1 MPIAYPLG
9 IPTDLGS
16 SSDLLGMS
24 NSIKTPPT
32 QYHRS
37 SITALLWQMITYAP
51 RLYLVDTL
59 LWLLIKG
66 LPALPG
72 LLIREFFNT
81 LMGISQFTLWPWTW
95 IALLLATGLA
105 RVIVI
110 FTGRVTKTQHR
121 FTMSALI
128 QRNLLA
134 KLMDRPGAS
143 PLSST
148 EGQRVSHGAVLS
160 FFREDTQQL
169 EDSAVSTNELLGE
182 GIFAVGSLV
191 LLVSINAQMTLLVFL
206 PLMLI
211 AALIQ
216 QMTHRIKRY
225 RRENRQATQ
234 QVTGWVGE
242 MFTTVQAIQV
252 AGAESKVL
260 NHFSQLCEQRQQ
272 AAVRDR
278 MLTQL
283 LDSSFSNLVSLGT
296 GGILLVSAQLI
307 QANTFTVGDFALFV
321 YYLAY
326 VTYFLGFFGEF
337 LTLSKQSEVSF
348 ERMAGLLNCSTQELV
363 VHRPLYLPTVAG
375 HRPSL
380 PSLQREECS
389 ERLRVLTAQS
399 LTYHYPGT
407 HCGITD
413 ISLRIPRGSI
423 TVITGPVGSG
433 KTTLLR
439 ALLGLLPL
447 QLGTLWWNGKI
458 IEQPARFLVP
468 PQVAYTPQVP
478 HLLSSTL
485 RDNIMLGANRSE
497 TDVMDA
503 ISFAALDRD
512 LTTFPDGLE
521 TNIGANGMRLSGGQ
535 MQRAAAAR
543 MFVRQPELLVFDD
556 LSSAL
561 DVETEQQLW
570 SRLFTSRREHS
581 DTNWTPTF
589 LVVSHRPWVLRQA
602 DLIIV
607 LNKGRIQTQGK
618 LDELGEFIPRN

>member
-1 MPIAYPLG
+1 MP
-9 IPTDLGS
+9 
-16 SSDLLGMS
+16 
-24 NSIKTPPT
+24 NSIKTPST
-32 QYHRS
+32 RYRRT
-37 SITALLWQMITYAP
+37 SIVVLLRQLITYAP
-51 RLYLVDTL
+51 RLYLADTL

-66 LPALPG
+66 LPAVPG

-81 LMGISQFTLWPWTW
+81 LSGTSQFNIWPWTW
-95 IALLLATGLA
+95 TALLLATGLA
-105 RVIVI
+105 RIIVI

-121 FTMSALI
+121 FTISALI
-128 QRNLLA
+128 QQNLLA
-134 KLMDRPGAS
+134 KLMDLPGAL
-143 PLSST
+143 PLST
-148 EGQRVSHGAVLS
+148 AEGQRVSHGAVLS
-160 FFREDTQQL
+160 FFREDVQQL
-169 EDSAVSTNELLGE
+169 EDNTVGINELLGE
-182 GIFAVGSLV
+182 GLFAVGSMV
-191 LLVSINAQMTLLVFL
+191 LLFSINARITVLVFL
-206 PLMLI
+206 PLILTI
-211 AALIQ
+211 ALIQ

-225 RRENRQATQ
+225 RREHRQATQ

-242 MFTTVQAIQV
+242 MFTSVQAIQV

-260 NHFSQLCEQRQQ
+260 SHFRQLCDHRQQ

-278 MLTQL
+278 ILTQL

-296 GGILLVSAQLI
+296 GGILLVSAQSI
-307 QANTFTVGDFALFV
+307 QANAFTVGDFALFV

-326 VTYFLGFFGEF
+326 VTFFLGFFGEF

-348 ERMAGLLNCSTQELV
+348 ERMAGLLKCPTQELV
-363 VHRPLYLPTVAG
+363 VHRPLFLPTLTG
-375 HRPSL
+375 HCPPL
-380 PSLQREECS
+380 PSLQSEECP
-389 ERLRVLTAQS
+389 EPLRMLTVQN

-407 HCGITD
+407 SCGITD
-413 ISLRIPRGSI
+413 ISLQIPRGSV

-447 QLGTLWWNGKI
+447 QAGTLWWNGQM

-485 RDNIMLGANRSE
+485 QDNIVLGADRSE

-503 ISFAALDRD
+503 IALAALERD

-521 TNIGANGMRLSGGQ
+521 THIGANGMRLSGGQ

-543 MFVRQPELLVFDD
+543 MLVRQPELLVFDD

-561 DVETEQQLW
+561 DGETEQKLW
-570 SRLFTSRREHS
+570 SRLFTISES
-581 DTNWTPTF
+581 PEKNWTPTF
-589 LVVSHRPWVLRQA
+589 LVVSHRSWVLERA
-602 DLIIV
+602 DQILV
-607 LNKGRIQTQGK
+607 LNEGRVKARGKWEQLQGP
-618 LDELGEFIPRN
+618 IPSS